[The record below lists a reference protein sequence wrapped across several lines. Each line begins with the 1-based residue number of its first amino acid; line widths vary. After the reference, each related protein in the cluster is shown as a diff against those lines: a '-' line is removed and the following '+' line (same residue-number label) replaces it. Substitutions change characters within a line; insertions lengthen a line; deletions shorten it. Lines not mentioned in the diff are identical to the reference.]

1 MAISQDWIIDLVDKK
16 ISHVQFKDEIT
27 GTDSSIA
34 EVTEVTV
41 LAASGITTGDY
52 FLLYSA
58 TDATS
63 YYLWYNKNSGGGD
76 PAISGKTG
84 IAVAIAT
91 SDANT
96 VVATAT
102 RDAINSTAGTDF
114 TATAASAVVTI
125 TNDAKGSTTDA
136 SDSSGGTSTG
146 FTFNVTAQGIGK
158 TVWTVNA
165 LYSFLQG
172 EFDELNNLDENMP
185 ISAQTPTEYTMSNGW
200 FIDEVSIK
208 YLKGGALQ
216 TSGWA
221 SGKIRQI
228 NYNSN
233 SGFHMAA
240 ADIGRTI
247 TGTTTADAGAILF
260 FDERT
265 VDNDQGRLWIRPTV
279 PANDLFDNGS
289 EAYTIGASSAAG
301 VFTAVSVSG
310 ENTWANIYT
319 LGTLETIPKP
329 ITYIFQGGTY
339 ISGWWGRGDATS
351 HIDIL
356 IRVKEAG
363 SEIASGVITVF
374 VRQYADFYD
383 NFEIDLSAGGRNA
396 IPLASQTDPNNNTL
410 GEAYLLYDGQTSNF
424 TVGKILTGQ
433 TSLATA
439 EIIANTDSGTTG
451 YLTLGNVTGT
461 FDNDETI
468 KDDNTTQ
475 GVAVVNGT
483 IGDTILNFDAETA
496 GFTTL
501 GQIITGQTTFARRA
515 LTGVQDDGTTGTLL
529 LQVSDT
535 ANVDH
540 FKTYNDN
547 ETITGASNGS
557 ATSNG
562 VSITNTSGFA
572 DIKVWFMNVEVDFTS
587 KSGVINEGDAVTGAS
602 SGATAIFLGEK
613 DSNTL
618 QLANWS
624 GTTFTVGEQL
634 QKTGATSNYYV
645 LTNPTNQTA
654 NHLINRAFQLQ
665 SAYPYS
671 VLVDCA
677 GRKVAQAYEWLK
689 YITREKANVSQI
701 RRQIL
706 YPLIS
711 STVTQQDG
719 EEYLSARVSPDTA
732 YVQSKASP
740 FGTFSGGKLFGAQG
754 VWIQDTHSDDIQAFQ
769 LVDANSTIQN
779 PPNFQVVKVAGIVSG
794 DKVTVFRT
802 TGANNIVKKD
812 VFTSASGNNIT
823 NTTFVVNEAI
833 PADTPSS
840 GIIRI
845 IDLSDTTN
853 DKERRYSYSS
863 WATSTFSG
871 IEKTFAP
878 STSGLDRNYTLT
890 DDTAFVPY
898 IDTTASSTE
907 VSQTI
912 IYTASRNLVTW
923 VRRFNNSTTIIP
935 SETIGTLSISGY
947 LNSIVRTTDPITGEP
962 AAGPALLVFDFVNK
976 KIIVPDTDTTLNIQ
990 YLVDRTREVEDD
1002 FQNAMSQRNILSA
1015 TGKDNL
1021 GGGVYTGITVTLLD
1035 SWQVKFADRADPPV
1049 VQCFISGGNL
1059 VGESGANP
1067 IAESTNVRVVQ
1078 IASSSAIIAK
1088 SETDANLFYAIEGL
1102 RKTHRGVGK
1111 FFYWDPVNGNN
1122 SSSGL
1127 SDTTPVQTFAQA
1139 QSLATSGANDT
1150 IICLAKATSG
1160 VVTVDETLPITKNNL
1175 RVRGP
1180 GYSFQIKPNGTT
1192 SDTISVN
1199 ATGVEISGL
1208 YIETAA
1214 TGSRNAVN
1222 ITGNSNLITDCWIG
1236 YARGNGIDISN
1247 SANSKI
1253 ESCAIEEYGK
1263 SGTGDGI
1270 KIGNTTTDTLISKS
1284 IIADGVNGIS
1294 LAGTSIADNVI
1305 EDSLIYNNS
1314 AYGITVGSDVL
1325 RTVGRRGVT
1334 LSKNT
1339 SGNVNNSGTDT
1350 YIEPTAGIETAAQ
1363 IADQVWDEILS
1374 GHTTAGSTGR
1384 TLKDTKTRATLA
1396 SIK

>member
-146 FTFNVTAQGIGK
+146 FTFNVTAQGMGK

-185 ISAQTPTEYTMSNGW
+185 ISAQTPTEYTMINGW

-433 TSLATA
+433 TSGATA

-515 LTGVQDDGTTGTLL
+515 LTGVQDDGATGTLL

-587 KSGVINEGDAVTGAS
+587 KNGVINEGDAVTGAS

-624 GTTFTVGEQL
+624 GTSFTVGEQL
-634 QKTGATSNYYV
+634 QKIGATSNYYV

-719 EEYLSARVSPDTA
+719 EEYISARVSPDTA

-754 VWIQDTHSDDIQAFQ
+754 VWIQDMHSDDIQAFQ

-779 PPNFQVVKVAGIVSG
+779 PPNFQVVKVTGVVSG

-802 TGANNIVKKD
+802 TGANNIVNKAI
-812 VFTSASGNNIT
+812 FTSASGNNIA

-845 IDLSDTTN
+845 IDVSDTTN

-863 WATSTFSG
+863 WTTSTFSG
-871 IEKTFAP
+871 ITKTFGDSSP
-878 STSGLDRNYTLT
+878 GLDRSYTLT

-935 SETIGTLSISGY
+935 SETIGTLSSSGY
-947 LNSIVRTTDPITGEP
+947 LNSIVRTTDPIAGEP

-976 KIIVPDTDTTLNIQ
+976 KIIVPDTDTTLNVQ

-1002 FQNAMSQRNILSA
+1002 FQNAMSQTSILSA

-1021 GGGVYTGITVTLLD
+1021 GGGVYTGITANLLD
-1035 SWQVKFADRADPPV
+1035 GWQVKFADRTGSE

-1059 VGESGANP
+1059 VGGPAGNP
-1067 IAESTNVRVVQ
+1067 IAVSTNVRVVQ
-1078 IASSSAIIAK
+1078 ISSSAAVIAK
-1088 SETDANLFYAIEGL
+1088 SETDTNLFYAIEGL

-1160 VVTVDETLPITKNNL
+1160 IVTVDETLPITKNNL
-1175 RVRGP
+1175 RIRGP
-1180 GYSFQIKPNGTT
+1180 GYSFQVKPTGTT
-1192 SDTISVN
+1192 SDTISIN

-1214 TGSRNAVN
+1214 TGARDAIT
-1222 ITGNSNLITDCWIG
+1222 ITGNSNLITNCWIG
-1236 YARGNGIDISN
+1236 LARGSGVNITGS
-1247 SANSKI
+1247 SFTKI
-1253 ESCAIEEYGK
+1253 EECAIEHCGG

-1270 KIGNTTTDTLISKS
+1270 KIGATTQQLVMSKN
-1284 IIADGVNGIS
+1284 IIFDCKNGIS
-1294 LAGTSIADNVI
+1294 LAGSSISDNVI
-1305 EDSLIYNNS
+1305 ENNLIYMNTS
-1314 AYGITVGSDVL
+1314 YGIDIASGVL
-1325 RTVGRRGVT
+1325 RTHGRSGNT

-1339 SGNVNNSGTDT
+1339 TANTRDLGTDT
-1350 YIEPTAGIETAAQ
+1350 LLETKGGESAAA
-1363 IADQVWDEILS
+1363 IADQVWDELIS
-1374 GHTTAGSTGR
+1374 DHVGAGSTGR
-1384 TLKDTKTRATLA
+1384 TLRDIKTRATLA
-1396 SIK
+1396 SLK

>member
-185 ISAQTPTEYTMSNGW
+185 ISAQTPTEYTMINGW

-433 TSLATA
+433 TSGATA

-461 FDNDETI
+461 FDNDEAI

-515 LTGVQDDGTTGTLL
+515 LTGVQDDGATGTLL

-754 VWIQDTHSDDIQAFQ
+754 VWIQDMHSDDIQAFQ

-779 PPNFQVVKVAGIVSG
+779 PPNFQVVKVTGVVSG

-802 TGANNIVKKD
+802 TGANNIVNKAI
-812 VFTSASGNNIT
+812 FTSASGNNIA

-845 IDLSDTTN
+845 IDVSDTTN

-863 WATSTFSG
+863 WTTSTFSG
-871 IEKTFAP
+871 ITKTFGDSSP
-878 STSGLDRNYTLT
+878 GLDRSYTLT

>member
-185 ISAQTPTEYTMSNGW
+185 ISAQTPTEYTMINGW

-515 LTGVQDDGTTGTLL
+515 LTGVQDDGATGTLL

-754 VWIQDTHSDDIQAFQ
+754 VWIQDMHSDDIQAFQ

-779 PPNFQVVKVAGIVSG
+779 PPNFQVVKVTGVVSG

-802 TGANNIVKKD
+802 TGANNIVNKAI
-812 VFTSASGNNIT
+812 FTSASGNNIA

-845 IDLSDTTN
+845 IDVSDTTN

-863 WATSTFSG
+863 WTTSTFSG
-871 IEKTFAP
+871 ITKTFGDSSP
-878 STSGLDRNYTLT
+878 GLDRSYTLT

>member
-27 GTDSSIA
+27 GTDSSLA
-34 EVTEVTV
+34 EITEVTV
-41 LAASGITTGDY
+41 FAASGITTGDY

-58 TDATS
+58 TDATG
-63 YYLWYNKNSGGGD
+63 YYVWYDKDSGGGN
-76 PAISGKTG
+76 PAITGKTG
-84 IAVAIAT
+84 IEVDIAAANTSTNVASAT
-91 SDANT
+91 SS
-96 VVATAT
+96 
-102 RDAINSTAGTDF
+102 AINSIAGADF
-114 TATAASAVVTI
+114 TASQSAAVVTI

-146 FTFNVTAQGIGK
+146 FTFNITTQGIGK

-172 EFDELNNLDENMP
+172 EFDELNNLDEDIP
-185 ISAQTPTEYTMSNGW
+185 ISAQTPTEYTMINGW

-233 SGFHMAA
+233 SSFHMAS

-289 EAYTIGASSAAG
+289 EAYTIAGSSAAG

-719 EEYLSARVSPDTA
+719 EEYISARVSPDTA

-754 VWIQDTHSDDIQAFQ
+754 VWIQDMHSDDIQAFQ

-779 PPNFQVVKVAGIVSG
+779 PPNFQVVKVTGVVSG

-802 TGANNIVKKD
+802 TGANNIVNKAI
-812 VFTSASGNNIT
+812 FTSASGNNIT

-845 IDLSDTTN
+845 IDVSDTTN

-863 WATSTFSG
+863 WTTSTFSG
-871 IEKTFAP
+871 ITKTFGDSSP
-878 STSGLDRNYTLT
+878 GLDRSYTLT

-935 SETIGTLSISGY
+935 SETIGYLSISGY

-990 YLVDRTREVEDD
+990 YLVDRTREVEHD

-1021 GGGVYTGITVTLLD
+1021 GGGVYTGITANLLD
-1035 SWQVKFADRADPPV
+1035 GWQVKFADRTGSE

-1059 VGESGANP
+1059 VGGPAGNP
-1067 IAESTNVRVVQ
+1067 IAVSTNVRVVQ
-1078 IASSSAIIAK
+1078 ISSSAAVIAK
-1088 SETDANLFYAIEGL
+1088 SETDTNLFYAIEGL

-1111 FFYWDPVNGNN
+1111 FIYWDPVNGNN

-1363 IADQVWDEILS
+1363 IADQVLDEILS